1 MEVHADSEVLPA
13 QDSRSDVQDDDEEE
27 QEEEE
32 EDVLQVYETKGYL
45 LRTKTA
51 LTLLAVIFFGS
62 FASLIAIYMT
72 YPSFTE
78 EESQYLQ
85 FPTDFD
91 KAKKLGLV
99 LSNYKDK
106 YYYQVLGGVILTYTF
121 VMSFG
126 IPGGMLMSL
135 VSGFLFSFPLAL
147 LLSCCCCT
155 VGATLCYLLG
165 YLLGRNLLLRFMP
178 HRLAQ
183 WSKAVQN
190 HRHNLFFYILF
201 LRITP
206 IVPNWFVN
214 VTSSVIGVPLYMLSV
229 GTFIGVVPPCC
240 VWIQAGTTLQHLST
254 ASEVISLEAVG
265 VIVVLALMSVVP
277 VLIRERNKIAN
288 FCQTCP
294 SRLKSSRCGKCCG
307 RSNAITEEQEVVVE
321 ETKPTIIITSD

>member
-1 MEVHADSEVLPA
+1 MEGNSQMEEEPPA
-13 QDSRSDVQDDDEEE
+13 QEQNGDVGEV
-27 QEEEE
+27 EEEE
-32 EDVLQVYETKGYL
+32 DDVLQVYETQGYL
-45 LRTKTA
+45 LKTRTA

-62 FASLIAIYMT
+62 LASLIAIYMT

-78 EESQYLQ
+78 EESRYLQ
-85 FPTDFD
+85 FPTDFE
-91 KAKKLGLV
+91 KAKELGLV
-99 LSNYKDK
+99 LSHYKDK

-135 VSGFLFSFPLAL
+135 VSGYLFSFPSAL

-178 HRLAQ
+178 HRLTR

-214 VTSSVIGVPLYMLSV
+214 VTSSVIGVPLYMLSI
-229 GTFIGVVPPCC
+229 GTFIGVIPPCC

-254 ASEVISLEAVG
+254 ASEVVSFEAVA
-265 VIVVLALMSVVP
+265 VIVVLALMSILP
-277 VLIRERNKIAN
+277 VLIRERIKIAN

-294 SRLKSSRCGKCCG
+294 NRWNFSRCGMCCCK
-307 RSNAITEEQEVVVE
+307 SNAVSEEQEVVVE
-321 ETKPTIIITSD
+321 ENKPPIVITSD